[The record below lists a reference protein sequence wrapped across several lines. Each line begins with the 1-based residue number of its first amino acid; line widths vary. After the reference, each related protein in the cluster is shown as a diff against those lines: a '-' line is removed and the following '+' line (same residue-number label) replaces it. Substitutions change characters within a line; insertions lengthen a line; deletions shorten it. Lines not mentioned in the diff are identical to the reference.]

1 MKIQNIHIFSSP
13 EPKAHRCA
21 YRGQGGGGGGGGG
34 GGVRMVVNEELKF
47 L

>member
-1 MKIQNIHIFSSP
+1 MIIQKKNVFF
-13 EPKAHRCA
+13 
-21 YRGQGGGGGGGGG
+21 GGSGLGREGSWGGGG